1 MLSVGEPE
9 PEVRRMHE
17 ASLKSMHAM
26 LGALKVGVTGADM
39 WDSGIAPLEAAGY
52 APWCRLGHASGFEL
66 MGPQGLQFFPGD
78 RYQVRP
84 NQAVMVHAPIVDATG
99 QKVGIIGDTVLAQEG
114 GWRYLSE
121 PASFEL

>member
-1 MLSVGEPE
+1 
-9 PEVRRMHE
+9 
-17 ASLKSMHAM
+17 
-26 LGALKVGVTGADM
+26 
-39 WDSGIAPLEAAGY
+39 
-52 APWCRLGHASGFEL
+52 
-66 MGPQGLQFFPGD
+66 
-78 RYQVRP
+78 VRP